1 MKYFLFSSLL
11 LLTITCRNNISQAGT
26 NDSAIIQTDSVTN
39 TKDAAQ
45 NETLA
50 GEWHLQPVLAS
61 DTASGKIPSLN
72 FDVKTMR
79 VKGNTGCNSFSGTFV
94 AGKQSLHFNK
104 DIISTKMACPGYN
117 EKAFI
122 ENLVKTNRY
131 LIREGVLQLM
141 YNSTILSK
149 WTRTVDTSISK
160 EL

>member
-1 MKYFLFSSLL
+1 MLAV
-11 LLTITCRNNISQAGT
+11 TCRNNISNAGT
-26 NDSAIIQTDSVTN
+26 NDSAITQTDSATN
-39 TKDAAQ
+39 AKDALQ

-61 DTASGKIPSLN
+61 DTASGRIPSLN
-72 FDVKTMR
+72 FDLKAKR

-94 AGKQSLHFNK
+94 ADKQSLHFNK

-122 ENLVKTNRY
+122 KNLIKTNRY
-131 LIREGVLQLM
+131 LIRDGVLQLM

-149 WTRTVDTSISK
+149 WTRTVDTSVSK